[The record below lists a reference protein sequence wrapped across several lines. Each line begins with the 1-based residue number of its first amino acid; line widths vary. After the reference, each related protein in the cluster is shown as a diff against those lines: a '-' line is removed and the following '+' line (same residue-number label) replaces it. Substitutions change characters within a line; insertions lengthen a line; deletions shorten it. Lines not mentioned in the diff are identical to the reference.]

1 MRLGT
6 DIIEIERIR
15 KSIARTHFVRRIF
28 TDAERAYLAKKKD
41 PAPSAAGMFAAK
53 EAFAK
58 AVGTGFRGF
67 SPGDV
72 SVEHTDAGAPFY
84 RLYGGAAAA
93 AKGWRFT
100 LSISH
105 CKQYAVACA
114 AAEKEVDDGE

>member
-72 SVEHTDAGAPFY
+72 SV
-84 RLYGGAAAA
+84 R
-93 AKGWRFT
+93 
-100 LSISH
+100 
-105 CKQYAVACA
+105 CV
-114 AAEKEVDDGE
+114 